1 MAASTSRIFR
11 NLPLSLTGVIG
22 EESIEVPEL
31 LNVAADELLESIGAG
46 VDDVEPGVGKAAS
59 EATGAPLLEEREVVR
74 VNPEL
79 LLMNTLMSPDAIAA
93 RIDSGT
99 SWSICFPINSTN
111 FSAKWLSTKSW
122 LAAFRGVAEGSE
134 EWMSKLPSGCFST

>member
-22 EESIEVPEL
+22 EESIEGLEL
-31 LNVAADELLESIGAG
+31 SNVDDDELLEIGAE
-46 VDDVEPGVGKAAS
+46 VDDAKSGVGRP
-59 EATGAPLLEEREVVR
+59 EATGVSLVEECEVVR

-99 SWSICFPINSTN
+99 S
-111 FSAKWLSTKSW
+111 
-122 LAAFRGVAEGSE
+122 
-134 EWMSKLPSGCFST
+134 